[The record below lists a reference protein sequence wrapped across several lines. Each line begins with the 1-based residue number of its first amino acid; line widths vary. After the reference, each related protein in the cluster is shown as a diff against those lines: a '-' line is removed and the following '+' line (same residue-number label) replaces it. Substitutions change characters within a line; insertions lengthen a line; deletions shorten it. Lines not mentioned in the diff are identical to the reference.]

1 MTSDTSKQHHDTP
14 VDTADAPGGFSS
26 LPLDVISTHILRS
39 DFLPEPGDLGR
50 LRAVSRR
57 MRDAVDATGRE
68 IKKLSDMD
76 AMHLGYVSLLKDRHS
91 RGLLEDECLLCG
103 ATASGEGV
111 ASEDS
116 SRSCS
121 VGRPPPRCERSFGR
135 ARTADARGRA
145 RGTSSAWAGGHLET
159 LKWAREN
166 GCPWNVWTCTYA
178 ARGGQL
184 ETLKWARENGC
195 PWNKTSH
202 LETRARENGWAAEGR
217 PPRDAE
223 VGA

>member
-76 AMHLGYVSLLKDRHS
+76 AMNLGYVSLLKDRHS
-91 RGLLEDECLLCG
+91 RGLLEDEYLVCG
-103 ATASGEGV
+103 AAARSGQLEELK
-111 ASEDS
+111 AL
-116 SRSCS
+116 
-121 VGRPPPRCERSFGR
+121 R
-135 ARTADARGRA
+135 AKNFPWDWRTCAYAA
-145 RGTSSAWAGGHLET
+145 KGGHLEVLQWARANGCPWDEYTCWAAAIDGNLET

-166 GCPWNVWTCTYA
+166 GCPWDGRTREVA
-178 ARGGQL
+178 ASKGY
-184 ETLKWARENGC
+184 
-195 PWNKTSH
+195 
-202 LETRARENGWAAEGR
+202 
-217 PPRDAE
+217 
-223 VGA
+223 VGP

>member
-50 LRAVSRR
+50 LRAVSRG

-76 AMHLGYVSLLKDRHS
+76 AMNLGYVSLLKDRHS
-91 RGLLEDECLLCG
+91 RGLLEDEYLVCG
-103 ATASGEGV
+103 AAARSGQLEELKAFRAKNFPWNQWTCAYAAEGGHLEV
-111 ASEDS
+111 LKWARANDCPWDE
-116 SRSCS
+116 RTCS
-121 VGRPPPRCERSFGR
+121 WAATRGHLEVLKWARENDCPWDERTCKH
-135 ARTADARGRA
+135 AAK
-145 RGTSSAWAGGHLET
+145 GGHLET

-166 GCPWNVWTCTYA
+166 GAPWNEYTRRLA
-178 ARGGQL
+178 ASKGYVESKG
-184 ETLKWARENGC
+184 
-195 PWNKTSH
+195 
-202 LETRARENGWAAEGR
+202 
-217 PPRDAE
+217 
-223 VGA
+223 